1 MLLCSKIAQVYQ
13 TFALSI
19 AIAMNYAEKVMLHQ
33 MVQQTVIDRKAYEA
47 LPGKFGIGFWFMGK
61 RRAQSVL
68 SDVIDRYVFDRYVIN
83 RIAERECHEL
93 TLKKDLNEES
103 SMLYSAQAHLLETV
117 VELRIQMIETLKA
130 MNNSITFWRGFS
142 PADVSRITELSDD
155 LIVKLRNLS
164 DVSRLLE
171 KYDKPFYFNNRKF
184 H

>member
-1 MLLCSKIAQVYQ
+1 MLLCSKMAQVHH

-19 AIAMNYAEKVMLHQ
+19 ANAMNYAEKVMLHQ

-47 LPGKFGIGFWFMGK
+47 LPGKFGIRFWFMGK

-68 SDVIDRYVFDRYVIN
+68 SDVIDRYAFDRHVIN

-103 SMLYSAQAHLLETV
+103 SMLYSAQALLLETV